1 MIRFE
6 DFKDPNVT
14 LKVGSVAS
22 YYTLKNDTSL
32 FLGVR
37 GQPCFREVSGK
48 SIKLGDTLTVFI
60 NCDTQTLL
68 EGNSNNVCFLPIH
81 LLRKHLSYLKK
92 LFDISIKVSE
102 VTFLE
107 RSVYKVEIRFNE
119 KLSSI
124 KFKFIYHWIRFSYE
138 WDINFIIFDLYRL
151 KQLDPKFDFDLLP
164 LITYSASLLIHVNKF
179 NIGYISSKQALL
191 DLLRTESQISNLYQW
206 DRKAIPLLPKLM
218 PNRTPKYI
226 FSIEELNKR
235 KIKYLNI
242 YNNLRHA

>member
-22 YYTLKNDTSL
+22 YYTLKNGTSL
-32 FLGVR
+32 FLGIR
-37 GQPCFREVSGK
+37 KQPCFHEVSGK
-48 SIKLGDTLTVFI
+48 SIKPGNTLTVFI

-68 EGNSNNVCFLPIH
+68 EGNYNNVCFLPIY

-102 VTFLE
+102 VTFLG
-107 RSVYKVEIRFNE
+107 RSAYKVEIRFNE
-119 KLSSI
+119 NLSTI

-164 LITYSASLLIHVNKF
+164 LITYSASLSLHVNQF
-179 NIGYISSKQALL
+179 NIGYISNKQALL
-191 DLLRTESQISNLYQW
+191 NLLSTESQISNLYQW
-206 DRKAIPLLPKLM
+206 GRESIALISKLL

-235 KIKYLNI
+235 KIEYLNI
-242 YNNLRHA
+242 YNHLRHA